1 MKKIILPFVFDI
13 FVFLILKTIRRTMS
27 TDAAKD
33 EMSFLDHLEEL
44 RWHLIRSVLAI
55 VIVATV
61 AFIFKDFI
69 FDVLLFGPKNKDFI
83 TYRWFCSISQTLG
96 QGSTFCIEELPFR
109 IQSRTMAGQF
119 SAHLWTSILAG
130 FIVSF
135 PYIIFEFWRFISPG
149 LYEKERKNA
158 RGFIF
163 IASILFFIG
172 VLFGYYIVTPLSI
185 NFLGNYTVSSE
196 IFNDFDLSIYIGLL
210 RASVLASGI
219 IFELPIIIYFL
230 TRIGL
235 ITPQFLKKNRKIS
248 LVFVLSLSAIITPP
262 DIASQIIVSIPILI
276 LYEVSIVIAKIVTR
290 NQNKALKNV

>member
-1 MKKIILPFVFDI
+1 MS
-13 FVFLILKTIRRTMS
+13 KTPP
-27 TDAAKD
+27 KD

-44 RWHLIRSVLAI
+44 RWHLIRSVLAV
-55 VIVATV
+55 VIIAVV
-61 AFIFKDFI
+61 AFLFKDFI

-96 QGSTFCIEELPFR
+96 QGSSFCIEELPFR
-109 IQSRTMAGQF
+109 IQSRKMSGQF
-119 SAHLWTSILAG
+119 SAHLWTSVLAG
-130 FIVSF
+130 FILYF
-135 PYIIFEFWRFISPG
+135 PYIIYEFWKFISPG

-185 NFLGNYTVSSE
+185 NFLGNYSVSTE
-196 IFNDFDLSIYIGLL
+196 IFNDFDLSSYIGLL

-230 TRIGL
+230 TRIGV
-235 ITPQFLKKNRKIS
+235 ITPEFLKKNRKIS
-248 LVFVLSLSAIITPP
+248 LVLVLSLSAIITPP
-262 DIASQIIVSIPILI
+262 DVVSQIIVSIPILI
-276 LYEVSIVIAKIVTR
+276 LYEVSIIIAKIVKK
-290 NQNKALKNV
+290 NQEKALQNV

>member
-1 MKKIILPFVFDI
+1 MS
-13 FVFLILKTIRRTMS
+13 KTPP
-27 TDAAKD
+27 KD

-44 RWHLIRSVLAI
+44 RWHLIRSVLAV
-55 VIVATV
+55 VIIAVV
-61 AFIFKDFI
+61 AFLFKDFI

-96 QGSTFCIEELPFR
+96 QGSSFCIEELPFR

-119 SAHLWTSILAG
+119 SAHLWTSVIAG
-130 FIVSF
+130 FILSF
-135 PYIIFEFWRFISPG
+135 PYIIYEFWKFISPG

-185 NFLGNYTVSSE
+185 NFLGNYSVSTE
-196 IFNDFDLSIYIGLL
+196 IFNDFDLSSYIGLL

-230 TRIGL
+230 TRIGV
-235 ITPQFLKKNRKIS
+235 ITPEFLKKNRKIS
-248 LVFVLSLSAIITPP
+248 LVLVLSLSAIITPP
-262 DIASQIIVSIPILI
+262 DVVSQIIVSIPILI
-276 LYEVSIVIAKIVTR
+276 LYEVSIIIAKIVKK
-290 NQNKALKNV
+290 NKEKALQNV